1 MKAQPEATTRALAEA
16 EKKNMFAIH
25 LKVRRLVVEVVVLL
39 LLLVVVVVVLL
50 LLVPVLV
57 RVAVVVLV
65 VVVVVVVV
73 LVLLV
78 IMLPP
83 PPPPPP
89 PPLTSCSDGKEGR
102 LDLRGRGAGG
112 QARRARCL
120 RHAARGRPLRG
131 RLGGW
136 AP

>member
-50 LLVPVLV
+50 LLVPVVV

-65 VVVVVVVV
+65 LVVVVVLV

-78 IMLPP
+78 IMLP